1 MPPQCKHIQEA
12 GEKAFDKCLEEA
24 GQNHHKHSILNPAY
38 LLAAVG
44 VMLVC
49 MEIILL
55 LIGFSREGEY
65 IYTPKWWARL
75 TRKKKKNNDP

>member
-24 GQNHHKHSILNPAY
+24 GHKPEGSILNPAY
-38 LLAAVG
+38 LLAAAG

-49 MEIILL
+49 MEILLL

-65 IYTPKWWARL
+65 IYTPKWWVRL